1 MTSSQIHVDYE
12 SDFGTA
18 RKARGKAERP
28 RRSWRRRLLRALLF
42 ITGVAVA
49 LVLPFAVLV
58 RLSVYL
64 YSRGLGNW
72 AALGVAAIAV
82 FTLLLLY
89 VVVLRIRFQRRL
101 SVPKLVRRGLLVVV
115 AGYVGYALI
124 YLSGANAKTEE
135 IRSAYVALSPILRVA
150 TGTVLLADREA
161 VVTDVGR
168 TRADYV
174 AWGLPVNEASLH
186 FEQDD
191 GFVHAVDL
199 RTQGRRA
206 WRNSTLLGYYRAMG
220 FRTLRH
226 VGTADHLH
234 VSLPVR

>member
-1 MTSSQIHVDYE
+1 VS
-12 SDFGTA
+12 
-18 RKARGKAERP
+18 
-28 RRSWRRRLLRALLF
+28 
-42 ITGVAVA
+42 VA

-58 RLSVYL
+58 RVSVYL

-72 AALGVAAIAV
+72 AALGAAAV
-82 FTLLLLY
+82 SVFALLLLY
-89 VVVLRIRFQRRL
+89 VVILRVRFQRKL
-101 SVPKLVRRGLLVVV
+101 SVPKLVRRGLVVVV

-150 TGTVLLADREA
+150 TGTVLLADQEA

-174 AWGLPVNEASLH
+174 AWGLAVNEASLH

-199 RTQGRRA
+199 RTQGRPE
-206 WRNSTLLGYYRAMG
+206 WRNGALLTYYRVMG

-234 VSLPVR
+234 VSLPVP